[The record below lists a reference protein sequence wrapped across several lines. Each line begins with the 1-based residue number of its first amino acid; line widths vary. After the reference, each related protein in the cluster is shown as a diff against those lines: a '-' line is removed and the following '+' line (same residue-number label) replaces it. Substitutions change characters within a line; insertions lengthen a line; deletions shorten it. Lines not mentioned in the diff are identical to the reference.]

1 MKVTSL
7 VAFITL
13 ILLITSCATNSLKS
27 QRATLVKD
35 KDGNMYASRIMLDSR
50 QWITENLNI
59 DIPGSYCQED
69 TKLNCDRYGRLYTWE
84 SARKGCEMLGEGWQ
98 LPTNEEW
105 ERMAGY
111 YGGVRKDSIHDGKA
125 AYAALLYGGDSGFN
139 ILLGGNREVS
149 GSYRRLDAHGFF
161 WTATEW
167 DAGNA
172 WFYNLG
178 KGAKILNRHNDGEKT
193 GAHSVRCI
201 KKGFS
206 K

>member
-1 MKVTSL
+1 MKPSL
-7 VAFITL
+7 SSLTAFITL
-13 ILLITSCATNSLKS
+13 ILLITSCVTK
-27 QRATLVKD
+27 RATLVKD
-35 KDGNMYASRIMLDSR
+35 KDHNTYASRIMLDDR
-50 QWITENLNI
+50 QWLTENLNI
-59 DIPGSYCQED
+59 DIPGSYCHGDLKQ
-69 TKLNCDRYGRLYTWE
+69 NCDHYGRLYTWE
-84 SARKGCEMLGEGWQ
+84 AAKKGCEMLGEGWQ

-125 AYAALLYGGDSGFN
+125 AYAALRYGGDSGFN
-139 ILLGGNREVS
+139 VLLGGDRGVS
-149 GSYRRLDAHGFF
+149 GSYERLNAHGFY

-172 WFYNLG
+172 WFYNFG
-178 KGAKILNRHNDGEKT
+178 NGAKILNLHKDGEKS

-201 KKGFS
+201 RKGLS